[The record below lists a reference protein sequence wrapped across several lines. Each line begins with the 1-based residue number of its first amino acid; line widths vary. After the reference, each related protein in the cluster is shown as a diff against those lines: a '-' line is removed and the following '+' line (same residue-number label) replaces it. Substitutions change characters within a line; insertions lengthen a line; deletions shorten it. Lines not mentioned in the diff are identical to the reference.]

1 MKGDNSGKKRGQVP
15 GMSERLNEL
24 MRQYDSQA
32 DFAKALGISRQTVGF
47 WLNGERVPDAANLLI
62 ISEKTGKS
70 VEWLLGKAPPEKQTA
85 DQQLRAASEYTGLS
99 EKSVQ
104 ILHSILPDGGEYDAE
119 RERTLQALSFHL
131 ERLSFYQVLHYVANA
146 IEASKRADQSAGLIS
161 SEEHTSILE
170 TGASK
175 VLDDRYVLLHPA
187 DMARFT
193 CYTATS
199 EYTSFINDYLLDHVE
214 DYDEFI
220 SGSYH
225 AVERHWFH
233 EILGIEEE

>member
-1 MKGDNSGKKRGQVP
+1 MKGDNSGKRRGQVP
-15 GMSERLNEL
+15 GMSIRLNEL
-24 MRQYDSQA
+24 MRQYKSQTEFA
-32 DFAKALGISRQTVGF
+32 DALGISRQTVGF
-47 WLNGERVPDAANLLI
+47 WLNGDRVPDAANLLI

-99 EKSVQ
+99 EKAVQ

-119 RERTLQALSFHL
+119 RERTLKALSFHL

-146 IEASKRADQSAGLIS
+146 IDASKRAEEYGSLIS
-161 SEEHTSILE
+161 SEEQNSLLN
-170 TGASK
+170 TGVNK
-175 VLDDRYVLLHPA
+175 VLDDKYSLLDPA
-187 DMARFT
+187 GMARFT

-199 EYTSFINDYLLDHVE
+199 EYTSFINDYLLEHIE

-220 SGSYH
+220 SGTYLGI
-225 AVERHWFH
+225 ARHWFR